1 MTDQH
6 WKVLEAIATLE
17 DATNQIYN
25 IEGDRWQMAYD
36 VLEALLG
43 NLKIEVPYE
52 DDGQPTEQEEWHSFD
67 PDC

>member
-6 WKVLEAIATLE
+6 YKVLEAIATLE

-52 DDGQPTEQEEWHSFD
+52 DDGQPTEQEEWMSFD